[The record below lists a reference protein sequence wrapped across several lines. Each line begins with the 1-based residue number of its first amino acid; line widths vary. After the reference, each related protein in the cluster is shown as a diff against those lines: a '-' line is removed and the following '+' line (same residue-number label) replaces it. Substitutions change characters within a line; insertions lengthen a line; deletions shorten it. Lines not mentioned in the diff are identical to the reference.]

1 MKTLQSSGDPK
12 DGILSWNM
20 YEERI
25 EHDFVLVID
34 IKGERQLSES
44 GRFFI
49 GRNFPLYGT
58 FHLPFEEVGTRRLMR
73 SQILQVSRAYFSLR
87 ERSRLGS

>member
-12 DGILSWNM
+12 DGILSWKM

-25 EHDFVLVID
+25 EHDFVLVMD

-49 GRNFPLYGT
+49 GRNFPLYT
-58 FHLPFEEVGTRRLMR
+58 CRFHK
-73 SQILQVSRAYFSLR
+73 FSII
-87 ERSRLGS
+87 GF

>member
-1 MKTLQSSGDPK
+1 
-12 DGILSWNM
+12 M

-49 GRNFPLYGT
+49 GRNFPLYT
-58 FHLPFEEVGTRRLMR
+58 CRFHK
-73 SQILQVSRAYFSLR
+73 FSKI
-87 ERSRLGS
+87 GF